1 MHGFKHKH
9 PLCFLFIFIFFLR
22 KLIDR
27 QLYLIIT
34 SPLISPLF
42 LAVTM
47 SYKAIVDLFIYLFI
61 LHLECFGPMATQY
74 LIFSS
79 SVSV

>member
-1 MHGFKHKH
+1 MV
-9 PLCFLFIFIFFLR
+9 LNTNILYVSFLFYLFLR

-34 SPLISPLF
+34 SPLVSPVF
-42 LAVTM
+42 LAVITM
-47 SYKAIVDLFIYLFI
+47 RYKAIVDLFIYLFI